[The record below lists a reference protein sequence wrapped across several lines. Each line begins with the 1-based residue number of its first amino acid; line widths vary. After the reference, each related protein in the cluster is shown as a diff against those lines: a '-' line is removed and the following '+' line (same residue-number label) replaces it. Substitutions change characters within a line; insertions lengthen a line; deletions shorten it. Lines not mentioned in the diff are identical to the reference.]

1 LQRTNAPLAFQKP
14 KKSIEKK
21 LRERGD
27 SDKVLKAG
35 PTEERERKIEDP
47 SK

>member
-1 LQRTNAPLAFQKP
+1 M
-14 KKSIEKK
+14 EKEMQ

-27 SDKVLKAG
+27 FDKVLKAG
-35 PTEERERKIEDP
+35 PTEERERKREDP